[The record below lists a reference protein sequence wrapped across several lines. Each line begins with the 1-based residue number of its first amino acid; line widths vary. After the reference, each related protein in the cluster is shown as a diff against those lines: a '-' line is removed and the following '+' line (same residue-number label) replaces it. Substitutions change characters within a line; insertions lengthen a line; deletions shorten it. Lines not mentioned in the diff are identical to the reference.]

1 MACIHRFNIP
11 QYSGFAAIVP
21 ENREAVTM
29 RDDCHHLA
37 YFWYSD
43 DDAVAVR
50 SICSHKPMNMVTRLL
65 AHRML
70 FVVGAILLVLAMLSA
85 CGEPLRERSIEITA
99 TEMRFDPDRVEAHT
113 GEQIF
118 LRLRNRGQVAH
129 SLTIELPAGDRTVSA
144 DPGVDAILAF
154 RAPAPGEY
162 RFYCRIPGH
171 EAQQGVLV
179 VLP

>member
-1 MACIHRFNIP
+1 LPLAT
-11 QYSGFAAIVP
+11 
-21 ENREAVTM
+21 RE
-29 RDDCHHLA
+29 RNWRQHLCHHDA
-37 YFWYSD
+37 YFWYSYGE
-43 DDAVAVR
+43 AIVEKIV
-50 SICSHKPMNMVTRLL
+50 SNQTMQSFTRLPSIIIAAGAL
-65 AHRML
+65 LVAL
-70 FVVGAILLVLAMLSA
+70 AILTA

-99 TEMRFDPDRVEAHT
+99 TEMRFDPDRVEART

-154 RAPAPGEY
+154 RAPDPGEY

-171 EAQQGVLV
+171 EEQQGVLV

>member
-1 MACIHRFNIP
+1 MCRVLSMNTITLSRLYWIRL
-11 QYSGFAAIVP
+11 AASI
-21 ENREAVTM
+21 AVIA
-29 RDDCHHLA
+29 LA
-37 YFWYSD
+37 
-43 DDAVAVR
+43 
-50 SICSHKPMNMVTRLL
+50 L
-65 AHRML
+65 
-70 FVVGAILLVLAMLSA
+70 LSA
-85 CGEPLRERSIEITA
+85 CGEPLRERTIEVTA
-99 TEMRFDPDRVEAHT
+99 TEMRFDPDRVEAQT

-129 SLTIELPAGDRTVSA
+129 SLTIELPSGDRTVSA

-171 EAQQGVLV
+171 EAQQGTLI